1 MADTQLV
8 VRRVSPWTT
17 LRISAAVSVV
27 GFLAW
32 MVAVAVLYLLFEAM
46 GFRDRFNDLLGSGGS
61 LGAGLIFGVA
71 AGIGVLWAVL
81 ITALATLGA
90 VVYNACSELVGGITV
105 TLDDVE

>member
-1 MADTQLV
+1 MAD
-8 VRRVSPWTT
+8 RNWWSPGQPVDHAAV
-17 LRISAAVSVV
+17 AAVSVV

-32 MVAVAVLYLLFEAM
+32 MVAVAVSTSFSSDGLP
-46 GFRDRFNDLLGSGGS
+46 RPVRDLLG
-61 LGAGLIFGVA
+61 GARPRRRPDLRGRP
-71 AGIGVLWAVL
+71 GIGVLWALL